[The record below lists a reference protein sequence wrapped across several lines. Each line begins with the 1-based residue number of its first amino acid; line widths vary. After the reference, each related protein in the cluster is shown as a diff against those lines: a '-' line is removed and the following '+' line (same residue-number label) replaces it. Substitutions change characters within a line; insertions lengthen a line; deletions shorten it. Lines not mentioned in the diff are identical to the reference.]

1 MLARDIVA
9 AGEIP
14 PVNLVGRTNLKQLAH
29 IFTRAALVLGG
40 DTGPVHL
47 AAGLRVPT
55 VMLMGPTD
63 ANRNGP
69 YRQQENAIEAPRSCR
84 GCWRR
89 ACPKGLDCLAA
100 VTVDAVAAKIGAA
113 LRRTAVE

>member
-1 MLARDIVA
+1 MVA
-9 AGEIP
+9 SEIP

-47 AAGLRVPT
+47 AAGLGTPT

-69 YRQQENAIEAPRSCR
+69 YGQQENAIEVDRPCR
-84 GCWRR
+84 ACWKR

-100 VTVDAVAAKIGAA
+100 ITPEMV
-113 LRRTAVE
+113 VERMRPLLSR